1 MPSEVIYRGRAV
13 LHLSSR
19 QADFFK
25 LNFGG
30 VAFPKRLLLGP
41 EK

>member
-19 QADFFK
+19 QADFLK

-30 VAFPKRLLLGP
+30 GLLLGP